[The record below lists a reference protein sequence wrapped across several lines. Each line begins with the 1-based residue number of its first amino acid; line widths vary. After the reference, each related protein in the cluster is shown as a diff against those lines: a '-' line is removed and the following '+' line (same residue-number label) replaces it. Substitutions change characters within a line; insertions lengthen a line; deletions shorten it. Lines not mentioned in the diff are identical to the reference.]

1 MRLINVLSKELEE
14 FFGDKIPDYA
24 ILSHT
29 WGDEE
34 VSFQEWHNR
43 HDPAVSSKKGYMKIT
58 SACHRAHDGGLSY
71 LWVDTNCIDKT
82 SSAELSEAINS
93 MFAWYRE
100 AKICYAFLEDFD
112 STLEKSA
119 FQDMFKSCRWF
130 TRGWTLQELIAPET
144 VIFYDQKWVEF
155 GTKAKLSTEIAQIT
169 TISER
174 FLSSSR
180 EIKQA
185 SAAQRMSW
193 LARRRTTRIE
203 DMAYCMLG
211 IFNINIP
218 LLYGEAEK
226 AFTRLQEEIV
236 RTTHD
241 HTIFCWT
248 WPETL
253 PQPEWIPILAP
264 NAAAFINSG
273 SYVPTYQNRGYGEHS
288 EYAVTNLGIRIR
300 LPIARGNSGLSYY
313 ATLNVR
319 RRDSDGNDVTS
330 IPLRMPGQSLD
341 LGPKLVWRAN
351 HPTAPIELPGFWA
364 GAPQEVFLAR
374 PGVDPSEEAYVH
386 YRPLVQRTMWP
397 DKAPST
403 FAALPLQPIHPKI
416 RPLIVANRATAGG
429 LVFLHPTKS
438 SRVWYGVFDIHC
450 FIETVVSA
458 YLVVQL
464 AHTGPRWLMAANPIK
479 TDGSAQMID
488 EQVANLENRIE
499 LRFPGVRESA
509 ISVKFGDARIELKGP
524 TLGPLAGIVV
534 RPLCFCDFRKD
545 D

>member
-14 FFGDKIPDYA
+14 FFGDRIPDYA

-29 WGDEE
+29 WGDQE

-43 HDPAVSSKKGYMKIT
+43 HNPAVSSKKGYMKIV
-58 SACHRAHDGGLSY
+58 SACQRAQHGELGY

-93 MFAWYRE
+93 MFTWYRE
-100 AKICYAFLEDFD
+100 AKICYAFLEDVD

-119 FQDMFKSCRWF
+119 FQDMFRSCRWF
-130 TRGWTLQELIAPET
+130 TRGWTLQELIAPKT

-155 GTKAKLSTEIAQIT
+155 GTKAILSTEIAQIT

-174 FLSSSR
+174 FLNSSR
-180 EIKQA
+180 EIKYA

-226 AFTRLQEEIV
+226 AFARLQEEIV

-248 WPETL
+248 WPETI
-253 PQPEWIPILAP
+253 PQPKWIPILAP

-288 EYAVTNLGIRIR
+288 EYAITNLGIRIR

-319 RRDSDGNDVTS
+319 HQEGDGNTVTS
-330 IPLRMPGQSLD
+330 IPLRTPGQ

-386 YRPLVQRTMWP
+386 DRPLVQRTMWP
-397 DKAPST
+397 DEAPST
-403 FAALPLQPIHPKI
+403 FAALPLQPIHPGI
-416 RPLIVANRATAGG
+416 RPLIVANRASAGG

-438 SRVWYGVFDIHC
+438 SCVWYGAFDIHC
-450 FIETVVSA
+450 FTGTTVSV
-458 YLVVQL
+458 YLVVQS
-464 AHTGPRWLMAANPIK
+464 AHPGPRWLAAANPVK
-479 TDGSAQMID
+479 TDGSAQMIE
-488 EQVANLENRIE
+488 EQVARLEDSIE
-499 LRFPGVRESA
+499 LRFPGMRGSA
-509 ISVKFGDARIELKGP
+509 ISVKFGGARIEFEDH
-524 TLGPLAGIVV
+524 TLCPRANIVV
-534 RPLCFCDFRKD
+534 RPLCFCDFPKNN
-545 D
+545 